1 MDEENKSSLISDSI
15 RSENLLLN
23 GYYNINGKLLEK
35 KINWF
40 SLKTI
45 HMFIKELVAYV
56 FFIYLLISI
65 SYEMLKIEGKC
76 EELLTIARRLD

>member
-1 MDEENKSSLISDSI
+1 
-15 RSENLLLN
+15 
-23 GYYNINGKLLEK
+23 
-35 KINWF
+35 
-40 SLKTI
+40 
-45 HMFIKELVAYV
+45 MFIKELVAYV